1 LKKSEI
7 LKNLLGVQGAV
18 RAPGECRAKPWWGAR
33 GAKPPEAP
41 ERKQL
46 IYLWE
51 AIYEVHW
58 SCINPLPLSVSA
70 NNRRCTHSTNGE
82 NR

>member
-18 RAPGECRAKPWWGAR
+18 RATVESRANPWWGVR

-41 ERKQL
+41 ER
-46 IYLWE
+46 
-51 AIYEVHW
+51 
-58 SCINPLPLSVSA
+58 
-70 NNRRCTHSTNGE
+70 
-82 NR
+82 

>member
-18 RAPGECRAKPWWGAR
+18 RPPGESRAKALRGGEAR

-41 ERKQL
+41 ER
-46 IYLWE
+46 
-51 AIYEVHW
+51 
-58 SCINPLPLSVSA
+58 
-70 NNRRCTHSTNGE
+70 
-82 NR
+82 